1 MSKQTGTPKRRFF
14 TPLMEF
20 IRDSRA
26 VGITLMICTLVSLV
40 VSNLPFGATFV
51 GFWEREVHLPVTA
64 LQLPHTLLHWINDGL
79 MALFFLLVG
88 MEIKREVLAGEL
100 SGLRKATLPA
110 IAAVGG
116 MLVPALL
123 YFFCNK
129 GTGNAY
135 GWGVPMATDIAFS
148 LGILSL
154 MGKRIPMAL
163 KVLLMALAIIDDLGA
178 VVAIAIFY
186 TDHIDLFYLG
196 IAGGIF
202 ALLILMNLFKVRWLP
217 FYFLLGLGLWY
228 CLFNSGVHATLAGV
242 LLAFSL
248 PLSKVAALEHKL
260 HDPVSFIILPLFAL
274 ANTAIVFP
282 SDMEHVWSS
291 PVSHGVLLGLIVG
304 KPLGITLLSYIA
316 VRAGVAQLPQGL
328 RWRHILGMGML
339 AGIGFTMSIFI
350 AMLAFKDAETVIT
363 AKLAVIIASLF
374 SGLAG
379 YLFLSRKN
387 RTNT

>member
-1 MSKQTGTPKRRFF
+1 
-14 TPLMEF
+14 
-20 IRDSRA
+20 
-26 VGITLMICTLVSLV
+26 
-40 VSNLPFGATFV
+40 
-51 GFWEREVHLPVTA
+51 
-64 LQLPHTLLHWINDGL
+64 
-79 MALFFLLVG
+79 
-88 MEIKREVLAGEL
+88 
-100 SGLRKATLPA
+100 
-110 IAAVGG
+110 
-116 MLVPALL
+116 
-123 YFFCNK
+123 
-129 GTGNAY
+129 
-135 GWGVPMATDIAFS
+135 
-148 LGILSL
+148 
-154 MGKRIPMAL
+154 
-163 KVLLMALAIIDDLGA
+163 
-178 VVAIAIFY
+178 
-186 TDHIDLFYLG
+186 
-196 IAGGIF
+196 
-202 ALLILMNLFKVRWLP
+202 
-217 FYFLLGLGLWY
+217 
-228 CLFNSGVHATLAGV
+228 
-242 LLAFSL
+242 
-248 PLSKVAALEHKL
+248 LSKVAALEHKL